1 MHTFVP
7 MLRNGSP
14 PTLCTL
20 GIQEQSTR
28 QDSLSTSSAL
38 TTRKAL
44 DLHDLMEFENRP
56 TGQVPSL
63 PREETD
69 AQGDGTSRVSG
80 GAGTW
85 PGCSQ
90 PPAPRAS
97 ETPLPPASWT
107 HRRSAPMPEARPCPR
122 HLGNGPDLYP
132 RDPCPQA
139 LELICY

>member
-1 MHTFVP
+1 MEMNTFVP

-14 PTLCTL
+14 PTLCAL
-20 GIQEQSTR
+20 GIQEQSTGE
-28 QDSLSTSSAL
+28 DSLSTSSAF

-56 TGQVPSL
+56 MGQVLSL

-69 AQGDGTSRVSG
+69 VQGDGTSRMSG

-85 PGCSQ
+85 LGCSQ

-97 ETPLPPASWT
+97 ETPLPPCLLDT
-107 HRRSAPMPEARPCPR
+107 
-122 HLGNGPDLYP
+122 
-132 RDPCPQA
+132 QA
-139 LELICY
+139 VRTDAGSQVLS